1 MTSKEILLQQ
11 MEANF
16 DEANW
21 FVTVKEALKGL
32 SEKQSKETD
41 SSNHTIREIVN
52 HLIFWNERYIDRFK
66 GIEPKILDGKN
77 SVSFSDECADTSDLN
92 WDSLTSKL
100 YEVLEEWKVLL
111 TKADEEKLNS
121 SPFKD
126 RDDIWYLILSNINIH
141 NSYHIGQIVTIRKQQ
156 GNWVNENDV

>member
-1 MTSKEILLQQ
+1 
-11 MEANF
+11 
-16 DEANW
+16 
-21 FVTVKEALKGL
+21 
-32 SEKQSKETD
+32 
-41 SSNHTIREIVN
+41 
-52 HLIFWNERYIDRFK
+52 
-66 GIEPKILDGKN
+66 
-77 SVSFSDECADTSDLN
+77 
-92 WDSLTSKL
+92 KL